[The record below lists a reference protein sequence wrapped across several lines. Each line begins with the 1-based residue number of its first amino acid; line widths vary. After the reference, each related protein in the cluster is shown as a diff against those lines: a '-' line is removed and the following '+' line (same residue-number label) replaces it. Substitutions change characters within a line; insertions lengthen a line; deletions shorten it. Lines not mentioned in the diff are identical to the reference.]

1 MCCSVRLAGLLSSAI
16 RVVIRGD
23 RIMGSPMRAMW
34 ISLPPGTADDGA
46 DLPPAELVQL
56 VRDIGLH
63 FFPGL
68 EATRTPA

>member
-1 MCCSVRLAGLLSSAI
+1 
-16 RVVIRGD
+16 
-23 RIMGSPMRAMW
+23 MGSPMRAMW

-56 VRDIGLH
+56 VRDIGFH